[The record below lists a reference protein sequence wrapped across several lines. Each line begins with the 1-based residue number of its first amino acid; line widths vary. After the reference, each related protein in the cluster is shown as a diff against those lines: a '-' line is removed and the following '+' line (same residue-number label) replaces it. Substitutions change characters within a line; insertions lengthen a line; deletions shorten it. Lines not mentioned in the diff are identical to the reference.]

1 MSSPAQ
7 LFRIEKLD
15 PSLDVLI
22 APDAQVRTVAAGFS
36 FSDGPVWIRGRDGAE
51 GYLLAVSII
60 DNVIYKVTAAG
71 RVSVFLDHAGYSGD
85 DVANVGKLALIG
97 RTHVILVGPNCTGV
111 DRQGRVI
118 WCAGQDLALMRLEK
132 DGTRTVLAKGFEGK
146 HFNGPND
153 VAIARDGSIYFTDSD
168 VGLRGGIHSPLVQMP
183 DSVWR
188 WKDGEVVQAVSRE
201 QLGAEPN
208 GIALSPDDRYLYLS
222 AGTGSADPKMMRYPI
237 HADGSIGPGEVFSHG
252 RGIGDGMKAD
262 RFGNIYSTDGPRP
275 IVRITSP
282 AGQPL
287 GLLHLPTPGD
297 IEPRKTTCASALA
310 FGGDDGRTLYV
321 TACEYI
327 YAIAL
332 RTPGI
337 LEGPD

>member
-1 MSSPAQ
+1 
-7 LFRIEKLD
+7 
-15 PSLDVLI
+15 
-22 APDAQVRTVAAGFS
+22 
-36 FSDGPVWIRGRDGAE
+36 
-51 GYLLAVSII
+51 
-60 DNVIYKVTAAG
+60 
-71 RVSVFLDHAGYSGD
+71 
-85 DVANVGKLALIG
+85 
-97 RTHVILVGPNCTGV
+97 
-111 DRQGRVI
+111 VI

-222 AGTGSADPKMMRYPI
+222 AGTASADPKMMRYPI
-237 HADGSIGPGEVFSHG
+237 HADGSVGPGEVFSHG

-275 IVRITSP
+275 Q
-282 AGQPL
+282 AGGAL
-287 GLLHLPTPGD
+287 KVAARGLLQDRDRCTHCRRMPAPVLIPMR
-297 IEPRKTTCASALA
+297 IRAA
-310 FGGDDGRTLYV
+310 GR
-321 TACEYI
+321 
-327 YAIAL
+327 
-332 RTPGI
+332 
-337 LEGPD
+337 LERAVVRH